1 MKIRPNRTIAVA
13 TATILVLA
21 VSGLALA
28 QGPHG
33 GGKGDCSQARCDG
46 DGPGIERMA
55 ARLDLNEEQVKVV
68 TDLQEQ
74 SRQKNEA
81 LRKDM
86 LRLRNELQ
94 GELLKDTP
102 DTKAAKGLVAKI
114 GDLRTQMQQ
123 NRMETRL
130 AVRQQ
135 LTPEQRDKMLMMGEG
150 HGERGGRGARG
161 GCGSHGGQGRHG
173 GCGGGGGDCPR
184 SGD

>member
-1 MKIRPNRTIAVA
+1 MKIRPNRKFALA

-33 GGKGDCSQARCDG
+33 GGKGACAQAGCDS
-46 DGPGIERMA
+46 DGPGITRLA
-55 ARLDLNEEQVKVV
+55 ARLDLSDEQVKAI
-68 TDLQEQ
+68 TELQDQ
-74 SRQKNEA
+74 GRAKNQA

-94 GELLKDTP
+94 GEMLKDAP
-102 DTKAAKGLVAKI
+102 DAKVAKGLVAKM
-114 GDLRTQMQQ
+114 GDLRTTMQQ
-123 NRMETRL
+123 NRLDTRL

-135 LTPEQRDKMLMMGEG
+135 LTPEQRDKMLLMGDG
-150 HGERGGRGARG
+150 RDGRGERGGRGG
-161 GCGSHGGQGRHG
+161 HGRHG
-173 GCGGGGGDCPR
+173 GQRCGGDCPR